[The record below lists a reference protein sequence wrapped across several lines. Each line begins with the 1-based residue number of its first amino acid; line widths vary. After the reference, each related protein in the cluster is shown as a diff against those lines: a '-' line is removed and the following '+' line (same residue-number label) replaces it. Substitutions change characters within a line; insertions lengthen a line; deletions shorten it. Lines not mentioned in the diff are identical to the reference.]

1 MIWQILNIQTLQ
13 SEYFVKLS
21 ELVRKYDFTESTV
34 RNKWSSAK
42 TEYKDELE
50 RFIIIDKFRIS
61 KVKIN

>member
-13 SEYFVKLS
+13 SEFFAKLS

-50 RFIIIDKFRIS
+50 RFIIIDKYRIT
-61 KVKIN
+61 KVKVN